1 MFLLAT
7 REYLLCLSGKVEVD
21 VHFALGVFMD
31 FTEDTDYFSEFAV
44 FTTRLSVK
52 DTSQVN
58 STLCIIM
65 GVE

>member
-1 MFLLAT
+1 
-7 REYLLCLSGKVEVD
+7 
-21 VHFALGVFMD
+21 MD